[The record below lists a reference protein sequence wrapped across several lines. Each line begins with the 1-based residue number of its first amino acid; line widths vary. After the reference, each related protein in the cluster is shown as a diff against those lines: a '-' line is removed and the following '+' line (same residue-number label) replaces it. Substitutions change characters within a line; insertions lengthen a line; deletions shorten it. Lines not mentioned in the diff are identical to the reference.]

1 MSSPQE
7 TGSDADIRAAER
19 TLYAAMIGKDFVTL
33 EQILSPDLVYVHST
47 AVAESKTE
55 YLTGVAKGLYEYER
69 IASRDVAVR
78 IHGDVAVM
86 SGIVDMAIG
95 LTIQPKASISL
106 LFVLVWLRRAST
118 WRLTYRQAT
127 RRP

>member
-1 MSSPQE
+1 ML
-7 TGSDADIRAAER
+7 D
-19 TLYAAMIGKDFVTL
+19 KDFPAL
-33 EQILSPDLVYVHST
+33 ERILSPDLIYVHST
-47 AVAESKTE
+47 AVAESKTD

-69 IASRDVAVR
+69 IESRDVDVR

-86 SGIVDMAIG
+86 SGIVDMSIG

-106 LFVLVWLRRAST
+106 LFVLVWLKRADS
-118 WRLTYRQAT
+118 WQLTYRQAT

>member
-1 MSSPQE
+1 MSSLRE
-7 TGSDADIRAAER
+7 TGADAELRAAEQA
-19 TLYAAMIGKDFVTL
+19 LYAAMIDKDFPAL
-33 EQILSPDLVYVHST
+33 ERILSPDLIYVHST

-69 IASRDVAVR
+69 IASRDVAVS
-78 IHGDVAVM
+78 IHGKVAIM
-86 SGIVDMAIG
+86 RGIVDMAVG

-106 LFVLVWLRRAST
+106 LFVLVWLKRAGS
-118 WRLTYRQAT
+118 WQLTYRQAT

>member
-1 MSSPQE
+1 MMSRNE
-7 TGSDADIRAAER
+7 TGTDAQIRAAER
-19 TLYAAMIGKDFVTL
+19 SLYAAMLDKDFPAL
-33 EQILSPDLVYVHST
+33 ERILSPDLIYVHST
-47 AVAESKTE
+47 AVAESKTD

-69 IASRDVAVR
+69 IESRDVDVR

-86 SGIVDMAIG
+86 SGIVDMSIG

-106 LFVLVWLRRAST
+106 LFVLVWLKRADS
-118 WRLTYRQAT
+118 WQLTYRQAT

>member
-1 MSSPQE
+1 MTSRNEAGAEAQ
-7 TGSDADIRAAER
+7 IRAAER
-19 TLYAAMIGKDFVTL
+19 SLYAAMLDKDFPAL
-33 EQILSPDLVYVHST
+33 ERILSPDLIYVHST
-47 AVAESKTE
+47 AVAESKTD

-69 IASRDVAVR
+69 IESRDVDVR

-106 LFVLVWLRRAST
+106 LFVLVWLKRADF
-118 WRLTYRQAT
+118 WQLTYRQAT